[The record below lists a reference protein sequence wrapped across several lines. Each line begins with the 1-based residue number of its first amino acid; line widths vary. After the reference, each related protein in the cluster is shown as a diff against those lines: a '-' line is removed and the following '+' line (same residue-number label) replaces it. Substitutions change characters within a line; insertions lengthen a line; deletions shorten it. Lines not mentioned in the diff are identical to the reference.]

1 LLTSRS
7 LASAVDGSDIPFRAA
22 QKAFAEAPRRAM
34 MLAETQHATAKLRL
48 LCAAKAL
55 FTRSIPP

>member
-34 MLAETQHATAKLRL
+34 MLAETQHATAKLRP
-48 LCAAKAL
+48 AL
-55 FTRSIPP
+55 RC